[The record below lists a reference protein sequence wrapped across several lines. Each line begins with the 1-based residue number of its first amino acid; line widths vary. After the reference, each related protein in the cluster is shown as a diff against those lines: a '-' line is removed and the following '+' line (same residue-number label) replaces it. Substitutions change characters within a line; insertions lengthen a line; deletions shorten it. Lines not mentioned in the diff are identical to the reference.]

1 VPLPGEG
8 DGGVAP
14 EGSPNGGAAP
24 TNGTAAPA
32 TASPPTGTDN
42 GAEGTAPVPA
52 PGRGRG
58 RGGGRGNR
66 KGRGRPPSR
75 LFDIR
80 TALAQRIRWAL
91 ATVGL
96 VSVLGLWLW
105 AASREGRGI
114 VVPSPAE
121 TWSALRE
128 LHEDGDLWSAL
139 GASGYRIL
147 YGYAISM
154 AIGIVLGLLMG
165 TLQSVEAF
173 VEAPIGFMRY
183 VPAGALTPLMIAW
196 LGIDETPKI
205 TLIVIGTVF
214 FNVLMVADVAR
225 AVPRELIEASYTLGA
240 RRTTVLSKIIFRHS
254 LPGIIDVARI
264 NLAAGWLMLVVAEL
278 LAAEEGLAVLIMKVQ
293 RARAYD
299 TMFAVLFV
307 FGVVGVL
314 SDLLLRWLRNRSA
327 PWARP

>member
-1 VPLPGEG
+1 VPVPGEV
-8 DGGVAP
+8 DGGVAS
-14 EGSPNGGAAP
+14 EGSPNGGVATAD
-24 TNGTAAPA
+24 GTAAPT
-32 TASPPTGTDN
+32 TASPATGSDD
-42 GAEGTAPVPA
+42 GVEGTAPASP
-52 PGRGRG
+52 PGRGKG
-58 RGGGRGNR
+58 

-75 LFDIR
+75 LLDIR
-80 TALAQRIRWAL
+80 TALPQRIRWTL
-91 ATVGL
+91 ATLGL
-96 VSVLGLWLW
+96 VSVLGIWLW
-105 AASREGRGI
+105 ASSRESRGI

-128 LHEDGDLWSAL
+128 MHEEGDLWDAL

-165 TLQSVEAF
+165 ALQSVEAF

-196 LGIDETPKI
+196 LGIDETPKV

-214 FNVLMVADVAR
+214 FNTLMVADVSR

-240 RRTTVLSKIIFRHS
+240 RRTTVLSRIIFRHS